1 MLCDGASAAGMNAGV
16 VVTSTL
22 FFCLDGVTMRR
33 GASDATCSSAFTPGP
48 KPCVLCSERGEQSD
62 CQETGKSASCR
73 RSPQSEWAY
82 RNERR
87 YHRRGDERRNDTV
100 SEHLQPRR
108 RGSQPRGSQLRG
120 QFAHVGHGDSV
131 PLSVFRV
138 QARPEVTQIIPL
150 LVQRGPELAGV
161 HSKKTMMMIVV
172 AEFSFSLLEYYSLQR
187 VYWTPRLA
195 LTGRPT
201 NG

>member
-1 MLCDGASAAGMNAGV
+1 
-16 VVTSTL
+16 
-22 FFCLDGVTMRR
+22 
-33 GASDATCSSAFTPGP
+33 
-48 KPCVLCSERGEQSD
+48 
-62 CQETGKSASCR
+62 
-73 RSPQSEWAY
+73 
-82 RNERR
+82 
-87 YHRRGDERRNDTV
+87 
-100 SEHLQPRR
+100 
-108 RGSQPRGSQLRG
+108 
-120 QFAHVGHGDSV
+120 
-131 PLSVFRV
+131 
-138 QARPEVTQIIPL
+138 VTQIIPL